1 MTEDRERGAERRKR
15 QRGKNLALLA
25 VLAGFV
31 VLVYI
36 VSLVRMGGS

>member
-1 MTEDRERGAERRKR
+1 MTRIPEQGSEQRKR

-31 VLVYI
+31 VLVYV

>member
-1 MTEDRERGAERRKR
+1 MTGKPQQGSEQRRR

-31 VLVYI
+31 LGQI
-36 VSLVRMGGS
+36 

>member
-1 MTEDRERGAERRKR
+1 MTRDPRQGDDLRKR

-25 VLAGFV
+25 ALAGFV